1 MVSTDCQILTHNGL
15 ILSDLST
22 LDELDTV
29 YMTLPVEG
37 GKKKKKV
44 FSTKKKNKHK
54 HIREKLATLRVT
66 NLDFYNLI
74 VLHSWRNWKSSET
87 KKRMP
92 CLRKRS
98 VYGQTHGQTLLW
110 KMPHDFETWPR
121 HRQGRPRSLQEK
133 NSWQKSCR
141 NCCPCCRRRYQKGK
155 RL

>member
-74 VLHSWRNWKSSET
+74 VLHS
-87 KKRMP
+87 
-92 CLRKRS
+92 
-98 VYGQTHGQTLLW
+98 
-110 KMPHDFETWPR
+110 
-121 HRQGRPRSLQEK
+121 
-133 NSWQKSCR
+133 
-141 NCCPCCRRRYQKGK
+141 
-155 RL
+155 